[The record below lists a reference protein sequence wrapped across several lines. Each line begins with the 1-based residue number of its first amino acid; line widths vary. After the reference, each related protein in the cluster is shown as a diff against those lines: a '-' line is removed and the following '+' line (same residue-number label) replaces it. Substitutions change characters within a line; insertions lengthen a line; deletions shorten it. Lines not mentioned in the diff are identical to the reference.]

1 MTMVMS
7 WIWTGILVLSV
18 AASMVLG
25 RGADLAAAV
34 PKGAQAGLELA
45 FSLAG
50 SLCLWAGVGKLME
63 RAGLTSL
70 LSRLFS
76 PLLGRIFP
84 SFRRDPVLAGHLS
97 SNVCANFLGLGN
109 AATPMGIQA
118 AKRLSGG
125 KNIATDE
132 LCRLIVLNT
141 ASIQLIPA
149 TVAAIRSQ
157 LGSGTPFDILPA
169 VWITSIASAG
179 MGLAAAWVLGRITRK

>member
-1 MTMVMS
+1 MVMS
-7 WIWTGILVLSV
+7 WIWTLILLFSL
-18 AASMVLG
+18 AASLLLG
-25 RGADLAAAV
+25 NGSALAAAV

-50 SLCLWAGVGKLME
+50 SICLWSGVGKLME
-63 RAGLTSL
+63 KAGLTGL
-70 LSRLFS
+70 LSRFFS

-84 SFRRDPVLAGHLS
+84 SFRRDPILAGHLS

-118 AKRLSGG
+118 AKRLARGRQV
-125 KNIATDE
+125 ATDE

-157 LGSGTPFDILPA
+157 LGCQSPFDILPA
-169 VWITSIASAG
+169 VWVTSICSAG
-179 MGLAAAWVLGRITRK
+179 MGLLAAWFLGRLWKK